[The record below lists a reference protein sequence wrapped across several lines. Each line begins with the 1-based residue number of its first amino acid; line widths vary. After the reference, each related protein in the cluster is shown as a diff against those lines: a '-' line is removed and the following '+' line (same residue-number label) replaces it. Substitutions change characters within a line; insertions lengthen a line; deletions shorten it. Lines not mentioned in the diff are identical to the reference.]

1 MLKIHH
7 TFQFPTCTKHV
18 VRVVVPFRHPGAV
31 LCCFLKILCAQ
42 QLVERRWRLLARHG
56 QRRDVDSVEAFQSN
70 CWRMPAMCCI
80 VKAVAQGERKKRDT
94 VISCCLFA
102 KGTCCDESDLR
113 LFLLKHIVKNE
124 RSHQLRLTERSHA
137 LRITSKMC
145 VCWRIWTWENLSQ
158 TRFSGG
164 KFEEKTSVTKHGP
177 YQFDLLSHLLLGL
190 EFSILKNKESSSST
204 PSTKPETQRTRNST
218 NENLQ
223 GTLANS
229 GKFPSLQR
237 HTVHLSKWSTLI
249 AQITLDVLRDVYF
262 LWGAPWPTRFPLDCH
277 MD

>member
-102 KGTCCDESDLR
+102 KGTCFDESDLR

-145 VCWRIWTWENLSQ
+145 VLTDLNLRELEPNTFFRRKVWGKNFCHQTWTLPVW
-158 TRFSGG
+158 
-164 KFEEKTSVTKHGP
+164 SVV
-177 YQFDLLSHLLLGL
+177 
-190 EFSILKNKESSSST
+190 T
-204 PSTKPETQRTRNST
+204 PSA
-218 NENLQ
+218 
-223 GTLANS
+223 GI
-229 GKFPSLQR
+229 G
-237 HTVHLSKWSTLI
+237 V
-249 AQITLDVLRDVYF
+249 LD
-262 LWGAPWPTRFPLDCH
+262 TEE
-277 MD
+277 